1 MIGWVILAAVL
12 APALVLGRW
21 AERER
26 RRAQARVSSDERIPV
41 APAPRARRRRPLTG
55 VGRIADTGVRAS
67 ARPGQPRGRGRSRTY
82 AGR

>member
-26 RRAQARVSSDERIPV
+26 RRAEPRVSSDEGIPV
-41 APAPRARRRRPLTG
+41 APAPRARRGRPLAE

-67 ARPGQPRGRGRSRTY
+67 ARPGQPHRRGRSRTY

>member
-1 MIGWVILAAVL
+1 MIGWVILAALL

-26 RRAQARVSSDERIPV
+26 RRAQARASSDEGMPV
-41 APAPRARRRRPLTG
+41 APALRARRRRPLAG

-67 ARPGQPRGRGRSRTY
+67 AKSGQSRGRGRSRTY

>member
-1 MIGWVILAAVL
+1 MIGWIILAAVL

-26 RRAQARVSSDERIPV
+26 RRAQARVSSEEGMP
-41 APAPRARRRRPLTG
+41 PASSPRARRRRPLAG
-55 VGRIADTGVRAS
+55 AGRIADTGVRAS